1 MRHPPRPERDGFQQS
16 FSNGRPFFFSLS
28 LLFFLSGGSLSL
40 LHFFFYFKGSPQ
52 RNIPLFLFRLLRLH
66 LYQQEEMR
74 GEKFPFFC
82 ASLSLSRSQS
92 IHFSFSFFFFRF
104 SKTFKYLIRIPPLFP
119 RSLNHLTNNPLL
131 FLPLF
136 WLTSKCL
143 VRFNSNDISFSP
155 SEKQINKTTG
165 ATKMFSFPLY
175 KIEEM
180 PKSNGVLA
188 GINHSGIDTKSKVT
202 DMPREA
208 RTRKRSSQKS
218 RKRWTLSIPV
228 PTSLRLTFQST
239 SCTYELSLHFSFSFW
254 VLSCWCFFMNA
265 NMSSWKRI
273 KSTANNNNK
282 TITCSNHWRVHKW
295 SSPARCSRTYS
306 IVIHFLVIR
315 FVLLSLSHSLSLR
328 LR

>member
-1 MRHPPRPERDGFQQS
+1 
-16 FSNGRPFFFSLS
+16 
-28 LLFFLSGGSLSL
+28 
-40 LHFFFYFKGSPQ
+40 
-52 RNIPLFLFRLLRLH
+52 
-66 LYQQEEMR
+66 
-74 GEKFPFFC
+74 
-82 ASLSLSRSQS
+82 
-92 IHFSFSFFFFRF
+92 
-104 SKTFKYLIRIPPLFP
+104 
-119 RSLNHLTNNPLL
+119 
-131 FLPLF
+131 
-136 WLTSKCL
+136 
-143 VRFNSNDISFSP
+143 
-155 SEKQINKTTG
+155 
-165 ATKMFSFPLY
+165 MFSFPLN

-202 DMPREA
+202 DMSREG

-239 SCTYELSLHFSFSFW
+239 SCTYELSLHFGFSFW

-273 KSTANNNNK
+273 KSTANNKNK

-315 FVLLSLSHSLSLR
+315 FVRLSLSFSLSKIAIKTLESSTQKARLTSPNLVWTTARHEAFEIFLKKRTTFGVVHSLFTQDFFHWLIPAVDTKIESPLAQQLMLELR
-328 LR
+328 LKPRDCLSSTVIIIPTTGE

>member
-1 MRHPPRPERDGFQQS
+1 
-16 FSNGRPFFFSLS
+16 
-28 LLFFLSGGSLSL
+28 
-40 LHFFFYFKGSPQ
+40 
-52 RNIPLFLFRLLRLH
+52 
-66 LYQQEEMR
+66 
-74 GEKFPFFC
+74 
-82 ASLSLSRSQS
+82 
-92 IHFSFSFFFFRF
+92 
-104 SKTFKYLIRIPPLFP
+104 
-119 RSLNHLTNNPLL
+119 
-131 FLPLF
+131 
-136 WLTSKCL
+136 
-143 VRFNSNDISFSP
+143 
-155 SEKQINKTTG
+155 
-165 ATKMFSFPLY
+165 MFSFPLY

-239 SCTYELSLHFSFSFW
+239 SCTYELSLHFGFSIG

-273 KSTANNNNK
+273 KSTANNKNK

-315 FVLLSLSHSLSLR
+315 FVRLSLSFSLSKIAIKTLESGTQKARLTSPILFEQLR
-328 LR
+328 DTRLLRYSLKSARLLASFTRSSRKTFSTDSFQQ